1 MTHSPPYKHPVRA
14 CAGQTSWV
22 ATADSA
28 GDPEALLPADSS
40 CGSSLFL
47 QKLLTQHLV
56 HVLLS
61 VDTGCSA
68 WPGWATRSS
77 SAPKAPR
84 RSRVLQQH
92 VEAQRCPSAL
102 CRPSALSEDHHA
114 CAGGHQ
120 TPIGVTWHRHARG
133 ISVWPHGSPVAF
145 SYHCER
151 GPALMG
157 DRLCNP
163 SCVTMAHGQSQD
175 STMGLK
181 ETSSFQGAEGSL
193 PTCPGFPLPPCPCAT
208 APGITKR
215 SSPWAVPAGCPP
227 SSAKQRPGVAQTRPP
242 PPSAPKP
249 AHHRRSP
256 RSGRRGRSLERLH
269 CLVRFVFEHFTPWDS
284 GRTARASFS
293 ALPCVHHGR
302 AETPTL

>member
-1 MTHSPPYKHPVRA
+1 MTHSPPYKHPARV
-14 CAGQTSWV
+14 CAGQTSWL

-28 GDPEALLPADSS
+28 GDPEALLSADSS

-47 QKLLTQHLV
+47 QKLLLTQHLA

-68 WPGWATRSS
+68 WPGWATRSP
-77 SAPKAPR
+77 SAPKAPH
-84 RSRVLQQH
+84 RSWVLQQH

-114 CAGGHQ
+114 RAGGHQ

-145 SYHCER
+145 SHHYER
-151 GPALMG
+151 DPALMG

-181 ETSSFQGAEGSL
+181 ETSLISRSRGLAADM
-193 PTCPGFPLPPCPCAT
+193 PWLPPASLSLC
-208 APGITKR
+208 R
-215 SSPWAVPAGCPP
+215 SPWHH
-227 SSAKQRPGVAQTRPP
+227 QTRLTMGSACRL
-242 PPSAPKP
+242 PSLLCEAVTWGGTNTSCPSFCPKACP
-249 AHHRRSP
+249 
-256 RSGRRGRSLERLH
+256 SL
-269 CLVRFVFEHFTPWDS
+269 LVPSLRQTWTFPGD
-284 GRTARASFS
+284 A
-293 ALPCVHHGR
+293 ALLGEICV
-302 AETPTL
+302 